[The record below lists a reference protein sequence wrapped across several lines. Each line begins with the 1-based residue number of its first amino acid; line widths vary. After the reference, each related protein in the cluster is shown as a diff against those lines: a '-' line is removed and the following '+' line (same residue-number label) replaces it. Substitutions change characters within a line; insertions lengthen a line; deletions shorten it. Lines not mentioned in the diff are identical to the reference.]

1 MARTK
6 CTARRYLPPCGMAPR
21 LHPHIEDKDATDKK
35 EENKSVE
42 KLDSKNN
49 ETENAKNQK
58 SPNPVKKN
66 AKRKAIRKAIRKTKK
81 VKRSK

>member
-21 LHPHIEDKDATDKK
+21 LHPNREDKDATDKK

-49 ETENAKNQK
+49 ETEFTKNQK

-66 AKRKAIRKAIRKTKK
+66 AKRKAIRKTKK

>member
-21 LHPHIEDKDATDKK
+21 LHPKREDRDATDRK
-35 EENKSVE
+35 EVNKSAE

-49 ETENAKNQK
+49 ESEITKNQK
-58 SPNPVKKN
+58 SPNQMKKN
-66 AKRKAIRKAIRKTKK
+66 VKRKAIRKTIRKTKK

>member
-6 CTARRYLPPCGMAPR
+6 CTSRRYLPPCGMAPR

-35 EENKSVE
+35 EDNKSIE
-42 KLDSKNN
+42 KLDRKNN
-49 ETENAKNQK
+49 ETEITKNQK
-58 SPNPVKKN
+58 CPNQAKKN
-66 AKRKAIRKAIRKTKK
+66 AKRKAIRNSIRKTKK